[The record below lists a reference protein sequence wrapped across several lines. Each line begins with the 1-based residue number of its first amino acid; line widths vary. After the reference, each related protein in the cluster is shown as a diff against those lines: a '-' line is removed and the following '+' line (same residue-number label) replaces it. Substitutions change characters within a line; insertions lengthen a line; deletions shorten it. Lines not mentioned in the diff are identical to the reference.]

1 MKHIARSALS
11 AALVSACLVSAAP
24 AAETESPWFS
34 VDPANWTESS
44 GAWVS
49 QVDDGSWTKAISTV
63 WDSYRS
69 GNNSASSAAQQQV
82 NGSYRTFEILYV
94 IAQIL
99 DN

>member
-1 MKHIARSALS
+1 MNGTYRTFEILYIIAQML
-11 AALVSACLVSAAP
+11 
-24 AAETESPWFS
+24 
-34 VDPANWTESS
+34 DN
-44 GAWVS
+44 
-49 QVDDGSWTKAISTV
+49 GSWTKAINTV